1 MKKFLDD
8 SFLLDSDTAGRLYHE
23 HAEKM
28 PIIDYHCHL
37 PPREIAENKKFE
49 NLTKIWL
56 EGDHYKW
63 RAMRTNGIDEH
74 FITGKASDYEK
85 FLKWSETVPYTVR
98 NPLYHWTHL
107 ELKRYFGIDRILNPE
122 SAREIYHKCTERLQ
136 QEDFSARNILKKFN
150 VEVVCTT
157 DDPADQL
164 ENHEML
170 NAEGFAVRILP
181 TFRPDKSMQVEN
193 PTVYNEYLDR
203 LARAADSEITDLPSL
218 YDVLKKRHDFFESLG
233 CRLSDHG
240 IEEVYSE
247 EIMDKEAE
255 EIFGRI
261 RKGTPLTNEEQL
273 KFKSAM
279 LLFFAELDYDSGW
292 TQQYHIGALRNN
304 NSRMLE
310 ALGPDSG
317 FDSIGDA
324 NIGQSLSRFLDSL
337 DRKNILAKTILYNV
351 NPRDNYL
358 VGSMAGNFN
367 EGSFP
372 GKIQFGAGWW
382 FLDQKEGMEWQIN
395 ALSNLGLLSRFVG
408 MTTDSRS
415 FLSYT
420 RHEYFRRILCNLV
433 GMDVEKG
440 LIPNDF
446 TLLGKM
452 IEDICYFN
460 ARKYFAF

>member
-8 SFLLDSDTAGRLYHE
+8 SFLLDSDTADRLYHE

-56 EGDHYKW
+56 DGDHYKW
-63 RAMRTNGIDEH
+63 RAMRYNGIDEY

-85 FLKWSETVPYTVR
+85 FLKWSETVPYAVR

-107 ELKRYFGIDRILNPE
+107 ELKRFFGIDRILNRE
-122 SAREIYHKCTERLQ
+122 SAPEIYNECTEKLQ
-136 QEDFSARNILKKFN
+136 QEEFSARGILKKFN

-164 ENHEML
+164 EYHEML
-170 NAEGFAVRILP
+170 NAEGFGTRILP
-181 TFRPDKSMQVEN
+181 TFRPDKAMQVEDAD
-193 PTVYNEYLDR
+193 VYNEYLDR

-240 IEEVYSE
+240 VAEVYSE
-247 EIMDKEAE
+247 EITDKEAE
-255 EIFGRI
+255 EIFARI
-261 RKGTPLTNEEQL
+261 RKGTPLTNEERL

-292 TQQYHIGALRNN
+292 AQQYHIGAFRNN
-304 NSRMLE
+304 SSRMLE
-310 ALGPDSG
+310 ALGTDSG
-317 FDSIGDA
+317 FDSIGDT

-337 DRKNILAKTILYNV
+337 DRKNMLAKTILYNV

-358 VGSMAGNFN
+358 IGTMAGNFN
-367 EGSFP
+367 DGSFP
-372 GKIQFGAGWW
+372 GKIQFGSGWW

-395 ALSNLGLLSRFVG
+395 ALSNLGLLSRFIG

-420 RHEYFRRILCNLV
+420 RHEYFRRILCNIV
-433 GMDVEKG
+433 GVDIEKG